1 MTEKQHCVSSMEK
14 AGSAHQSL
22 KGTAL
27 LGQGLSW
34 GFLVVSGVLMHGAR
48 DRESGFESPG
58 AVGGGCLLPDP
69 MGLFS
74 SKDSLPPSS
83 TSQCPIQLL
92 GHCGRTCSARTS
104 LLNPVE
110 LGAWS
115 GPLLLNWVTVP
126 YADCEN
132 SMKSCS
138 SKVVHS
144 DADGVRSMSEAVMPV
159 TKVNCRVHSCL
170 RKL

>member
-58 AVGGGCLLPDP
+58 AVGGGVCCQIPWASFPLKT
-69 MGLFS
+69 LFHP
-74 SKDSLPPSS
+74 LPPPSAQSS
-83 TSQCPIQLL
+83 CWAIVEGPALPGLHSLILL
-92 GHCGRTCSARTS
+92 SS
-104 LLNPVE
+104 V
-110 LGAWS
+110 LGL
-115 GPLLLNWVTVP
+115 GLC
-126 YADCEN
+126 Y
-132 SMKSCS
+132 
-138 SKVVHS
+138 
-144 DADGVRSMSEAVMPV
+144 
-159 TKVNCRVHSCL
+159 
-170 RKL
+170 